1 MLEVRL
7 CVLHRCPYCWKM
19 LSGRDKDKGQVVRR
33 CTTICTG
40 DTFEWMYVLSLMYI
54 MNIESAKELWDSLES
69 KYMEEDSSSKK
80 FLNFCSHLRIEESL
94 RAQDSDKGN
103 GKEVAGPSVNM
114 TEEETKVGMLRN
126 GARSGHFKEGI
137 CRSGNKKTQMAGSSG
152 KGVDAIAWWIDFGAT
167 THVCKDRC
175 WFKTYEPVEDGSVL
189 YMGDD
194 HFAPIHGK
202 GNVVLKVERGK
213 SSTLFNVLYVPKLRI
228 IHETTAPYTPQQNSV
243 AERKNKALKKMVNS
257 MLSYS
262 GLSEGFWG
270 DAMAVV
276 RLPDPKRKTLGEKG
290 IDCIF
295 VGYAEHSK
303 AYMFYVIEPND
314 SVSINS
320 IIESR
325 DAIFDEN
332 RFSLIPR
339 PKDIIP
345 NSNESQR
352 DDHSDDIPSEVCSP
366 QMFGNVHGGLPET
379 KPLLHSASLSKKDD
393 RNESP
398 YSLQGKESQFDFLKK
413 EINHVLRLYR
423 DLNSINDIAMAEEDA
438 FLVDN
443 VEGGLC
449 VDYTDAIIVGRCY
462 SGRDKDK
469 GKELWDSL
477 ESKYMEED
485 SSSKKFLVSNFNNY
499 KMVNSRPVMEQ
510 YNELLRIL
518 G

>member
-1 MLEVRL
+1 ML
-7 CVLHRCPYCWKM
+7 
-19 LSGRDKDKGQVVRR
+19 VVRER
-33 CTTICTG
+33 G
-40 DTFEWMYVLSLMYI
+40 
-54 MNIESAKELWDSLES
+54 
-69 KYMEEDSSSKK
+69 
-80 FLNFCSHLRIEESL
+80 LRTNP
-94 RAQDSDKGN
+94 K
-103 GKEVAGPSVNM
+103 
-114 TEEETKVGMLRN
+114 TK
-126 GARSGHFKEGI
+126 
-137 CRSGNKKTQMAGSSG
+137 
-152 KGVDAIAWWIDFGAT
+152 VDAIAWWIDSGAT

-175 WFKTYEPVEDGSVL
+175 WFKTYEPVEDESIL

-194 HFAPIHGK
+194 HFAPVHGK

-270 DAMAVV
+270 EAMAVV

-303 AYMFYVIEPND
+303 AYMFYVIEHND

-423 DLNSINDIAMAEEDA
+423 DLNSINDIVVYVLTTQMSELIEDDTVEAIRRRDKWENDDYICRGHILNEDA
-438 FLVDN
+438 
-443 VEGGLC
+443 
-449 VDYTDAIIVGRCY
+449 
-462 SGRDKDK
+462 
-469 GKELWDSL
+469 
-477 ESKYMEED
+477 
-485 SSSKKFLVSNFNNY
+485 SSKKFLVSNFNNY
-499 KMVNSRPVMEQ
+499 KMFDSRPVMEQ
-510 YNELLRIL
+510 FFELVRIL